1 MLSKTVTL
9 WILVTVLVISPL
21 LSTAEEVVMQ
31 EDSSSDICAPFAD
44 GKVDAEMFQHMLDA
58 ASKGQLYQIE
68 AVSSR
73 MGFCIDTPLGLIEG
87 KFKEFKGGFTIEPD
101 KNGVSGQAMMVVETE
116 SMEVPG
122 QLIHSLL
129 ESESFLDSEHYPEM
143 LFVSRGFY
151 WLNDKEAV
159 LVGDLTIRDV
169 TKQVGFHVVME
180 EQEEEPG
187 ESSQRIYVK
196 ASTKIRRSEFGI
208 ISMAPM
214 VSDDLSL
221 CMRVEAVRYQD
232 TGNS

>member
-1 MLSKTVTL
+1 MLNKTVAL
-9 WILVTVLVISPL
+9 WALVTALVVSPVLSI
-21 LSTAEEVVMQ
+21 AEDVVMQ
-31 EDSSSDICAPFAD
+31 EDSSRAVCAPFAN
-44 GKVDAEMFQHMLDA
+44 GKVDTEMFQHMLDA

-87 KFKEFKGGFTIEPD
+87 NFKEFKGGFTMEPD
-101 KNGVSGQAMMVVETE
+101 SNGVSGRAMMVVDTN

-122 QLIHSLL
+122 QLIRSLL
-129 ESESFLDSEHYPEM
+129 ESESFLDSERYPEM

-151 WLNDKEAV
+151 WLNEKEAV

-169 TKQVGFHVVME
+169 TRQVGFHVVME
-180 EQEEEPG
+180 EQDEEPG

-221 CMRVEAVRYQD
+221 CMRVEAVRYV
-232 TGNS
+232 NS